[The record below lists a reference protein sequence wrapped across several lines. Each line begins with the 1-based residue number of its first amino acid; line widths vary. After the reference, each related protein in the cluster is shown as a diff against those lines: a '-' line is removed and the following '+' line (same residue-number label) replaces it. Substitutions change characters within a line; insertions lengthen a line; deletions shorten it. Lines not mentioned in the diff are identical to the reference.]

1 MGTAGNNVTV
11 RAVVFPGLNPDG
23 SVEVKHRLRAE
34 SGRQYCRS
42 QACLFVG
49 YRVSIFPDCDRNGIE
64 STEAVGCTVY
74 DAAITN
80 LELSSWW
87 RCDSDDDTARS

>member
-1 MGTAGNNVTV
+1 MSKSSTGL
-11 RAVVFPGLNPDG
+11 GLNPDG
-23 SVEVKHRLRAE
+23 STVEVK
-34 SGRQYCRS
+34 

-74 DAAITN
+74 DPAITN